1 MYDQTEKSAK
11 NPTGTFS
18 VEISVILWG
27 SYLSVNAS
35 KIYRCVWFWN
45 IISMFNPFLEAKIS
59 SILIKSMIRRSK
71 QASRITHWLKTM
83 VLEHCLRR
91 SFDCFNFSRFFREYF
106 HVFFGCS
113 SVLISLNTRLF
124 SIKTKNKIQEILAH
138 CDIDYIE
145 CI

>member
-1 MYDQTEKSAK
+1 MHKCSMSEKSQPLNLDWIRKYIQETRMYDQTEKSAK

-91 SFDCFNFSRFFREYF
+91 SFDCSNFSRFFREYF
-106 HVFFGCS
+106 HVSFLVVHRF
-113 SVLISLNTRLF
+113 
-124 SIKTKNKIQEILAH
+124 
-138 CDIDYIE
+138 
-145 CI
+145 